1 MKRRREVSQ
10 SNSHSSYRQTSFLSF
25 IHRFN
30 TCCYTC
36 PEKYDPKM
44 KKMDSLCTVR
54 LIFTFLKTI
63 GLVCLYYCFSIGIT
77 FYQKWFIKDFH
88 FPLTVVICH
97 LVVKFVLSGLLRC
110 IYHIVTGR
118 QRIVLDWPTY
128 FKQLA
133 PTGIAS
139 ALDIG
144 LSNWSFE
151 FITISLYTMTKSTCI
166 IFILGFSLL
175 FGLEKKRYSLII
187 VVGLIAAGLFMFT
200 YQSTQFNLDGFLL
213 VLSASFLAGLRWT
226 LAQMV
231 VQRKEMGL
239 GNPVDMIYHVQPWM
253 VVGLLPLAIVFEGIP
268 IATTE
273 KVFRYKEVN
282 VVLTTLG
289 YILIGSVL
297 AFLMELSEYLLL
309 LFTSSLTL
317 SIAGVFK
324 EVCTL
329 YLAVK
334 YTGDHMTTLNF
345 IGLIV
350 CLIGITLHVILK
362 ALDTDGKESTLRNL
376 LVSCYINFLR
386 YFSVSGFKT
395 MKRKK
400 SIKGGNSY

>member
-1 MKRRREVSQ
+1 M
-10 SNSHSSYRQTSFLSF
+10 
-25 IHRFN
+25 
-30 TCCYTC
+30 
-36 PEKYDPKM
+36 
-44 KKMDSLCTVR
+44 
-54 LIFTFLKTI
+54 
-63 GLVCLYYCFSIGIT
+63 
-77 FYQKWFIKDFH
+77 
-88 FPLTVVICH
+88 
-97 LVVKFVLSGLLRC
+97 LSGILRC
-110 IYHIVTGR
+110 IYHIFTGR
-118 QRIVLDWPTY
+118 QRVVLDWSTY

-213 VLSASFLAGLRWT
+213 VLTASFLAGLRWT

-231 VQRKEMGL
+231 IQRKEIGL

-253 VVGLLPLAIVFEGIP
+253 VIGIP

-289 YILIGSVL
+289 YILLGSVI

-334 YTGDHMTTLNF
+334 YTGDRMTTINF

-362 ALDTDGKESTLRNL
+362 ALDTNGDLEKEKEHQGWQQL
-376 LVSCYINFLR
+376 LSKNGIDADDDEEDVIFETIPSARL
-386 YFSVSGFKT
+386 
-395 MKRKK
+395 
-400 SIKGGNSY
+400 

>member
-1 MKRRREVSQ
+1 MKRRRES
-10 SNSHSSYRQTSFLSF
+10 SLHRNSSPNRQASFMSYIR
-25 IHRFN
+25 HFN
-30 TCCYTC
+30 VCCFPC
-36 PEKYDPKM
+36 PDVYNPKM
-44 KKMDSLCTVR
+44 KSLDRFCTVR
-54 LIFTFLKTI
+54 LILAFIRTL

-97 LVVKFVLSGLLRC
+97 LVVKFMLSGMLRC
-110 IYHIVTGR
+110 SYQIYTGR
-118 QRIVLDWPTY
+118 QRVVLDWSTY

-187 VVGLIAAGLFMFT
+187 VVILISAGLFMFT
-200 YQSTQFNLDGFLL
+200 YQSTQFNLEGFLL
-213 VLSASFLAGLRWT
+213 VLSASFLSGLRWT
-226 LAQMV
+226 LAQII
-231 VQRKEMGL
+231 VQRKDLGL

-253 VVGLLPLAIVFEGIP
+253 VLGLLPLAVIFEGLP

-273 KVFRYKEVN
+273 KVFRYKESSAIY
-282 VVLTTLG
+282 TTLG
-289 YILIGSVL
+289 YIMLGSVI

-309 LFTSSLTL
+309 VFTSSLTL

-334 YTGDHMTTLNF
+334 YTGDSMTTVNF
-345 IGLIV
+345 IGLVV
-350 CLIGITLHVILK
+350 CLIGITFHVILK
-362 ALDTDGKESTLRNL
+362 GLDSNGVEGEKEHQGWQQLLDKSAHSDDEEDILYETRN
-376 LVSCYINFLR
+376 S
-386 YFSVSGFKT
+386 SVL
-395 MKRKK
+395 
-400 SIKGGNSY
+400 